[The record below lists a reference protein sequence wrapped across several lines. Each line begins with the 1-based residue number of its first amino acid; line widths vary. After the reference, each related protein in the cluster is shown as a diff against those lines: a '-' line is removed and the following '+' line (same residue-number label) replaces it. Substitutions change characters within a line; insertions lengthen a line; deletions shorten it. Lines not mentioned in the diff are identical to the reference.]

1 MRLAP
6 NIILI
11 GFMGSGK
18 SAVGRALAGRLRWR
32 HRDTDTEIESEAGC
46 TIADLFL
53 AEGEAAFRQR
63 ETAILARLLT
73 GLETEPTILSTGGG
87 TPLQPESATLLKR
100 MGTVIWLQASSEVIW
115 VRVGPNLASRPLLA
129 AYQDNPQARIESLLT
144 ARAPLYAAVADFA
157 LDTSIYARPME
168 AADQILSLLNR

>member
-1 MRLAP
+1 
-6 NIILI
+6 
-11 GFMGSGK
+11 
-18 SAVGRALAGRLRWR
+18 VGRALAGRLRWR

-63 ETAILARLLT
+63 ETATLVRLLSEIT
-73 GLETEPTILSTGGG
+73 YEQTILSTGGG
-87 TPLQPESATLLKR
+87 TPLQPENAALLKQ
-100 MGTVIWLQASSEVIW
+100 MGTVIWLQASLEAIW

-144 ARAPLYAAVADFA
+144 ERTPLYAAVADFA

-168 AADQILSLLNR
+168 AANQILSLLDR